1 MRKFVKKLI
10 DRSECVLATGH
21 SFLFVTDFEKK
32 KYKELFGE
40 FIFKEKEMKVGV
52 SDIVF
57 DSEWEEINALIKEGK
72 VIFGYD
78 DCLSDVEEYE
88 KMKYKLAKKKEA
100 ENKLLS
106 KSLPQ
111 ASKEN
116 EEKFVSLYKKL
127 DSESQMI
134 ILKLCEMLAS
144 RDG

>member
-1 MRKFVKKLI
+1 MRKFVKKLL

-40 FIFKEKEMKVGV
+40 FVFKEKEMKVGV
-52 SDIVF
+52 SDIVL
-57 DSEWEEINALIKEGK
+57 DSEWAEIEALIKEGR
-72 VIFGYD
+72 VIFDYD
-78 DCLSDVEEYE
+78 YRWDDAEGREEIR
-88 KMKYKLAKKKEA
+88 YKLAKKKEA
-100 ENKLLS
+100 ENKPLP
-106 KSLPQ
+106 KS
-111 ASKEN
+111 SEVN

-127 DSESQMI
+127 DGESQMI

>member
-1 MRKFVKKLI
+1 MRKFIKKLL

-40 FIFKEKEMKVGV
+40 FVFKEKEMKVGV
-52 SDIVF
+52 SDIVL
-57 DSEWEEINALIKEGK
+57 DSEWAEIETLIKEGR
-72 VIFGYD
+72 VIFDYD
-78 DCLSDVEEYE
+78 YRWDDAEGCEEIR
-88 KMKYKLAKKKEA
+88 YKIAKKEA
-100 ENKLLS
+100 SENASFS
-106 KSLPQ
+106 KS
-111 ASKEN
+111 SED
-116 EEKFVSLYKKL
+116 EFVTLYKKL

>member
-1 MRKFVKKLI
+1 MRKFVKKLL

-52 SDIVF
+52 SDIVL
-57 DSEWEEINALIKEGK
+57 DSEWEEINALIKEGR
-72 VIFGYD
+72 VIFDYD
-78 DCLSDVEEYE
+78 YRWDDAEGREEIR
-88 KMKYKLAKKKEA
+88 YKLAKKKEA
-100 ENKLLS
+100 ENKLLP

-127 DSESQMI
+127 DGESQMI

>member
-1 MRKFVKKLI
+1 MRKFVKKLL

-40 FIFKEKEMKVGV
+40 FVFKEKEMKVGV
-52 SDIVF
+52 SDIVL
-57 DSEWEEINALIKEGK
+57 DSEWEEINALIKEGR
-72 VIFGYD
+72 VIFDYD
-78 DCLSDVEEYE
+78 YRWDDAEGCEEIR
-88 KMKYKLAKKKEA
+88 YKIAKKEA
-100 ENKLLS
+100 IENELFS
-106 KSLPQ
+106 KS
-111 ASKEN
+111 S

-127 DSESQMI
+127 DGESQMI

>member
-1 MRKFVKKLI
+1 MRKFVKKLL

-40 FIFKEKEMKVGV
+40 FVFKEKEMKVGV
-52 SDIVF
+52 SDIVL
-57 DSEWEEINALIKEGK
+57 DSEWAEIETLIKEGR
-72 VIFGYD
+72 VIFDYD
-78 DCLSDVEEYE
+78 YRWDDAEGREEIR
-88 KMKYKLAKKKEA
+88 YKLAKKKEA
-100 ENKLLS
+100 ENKPLP
-106 KSLPQ
+106 KS
-111 ASKEN
+111 SEVN

-127 DSESQMI
+127 DGESQMI

>member
-1 MRKFVKKLI
+1 MRKFVKKLL

-52 SDIVF
+52 SDIVL
-57 DSEWEEINALIKEGK
+57 DSEWEEINALIKEGR
-72 VIFGYD
+72 VIFDYD
-78 DCLSDVEEYE
+78 YRWDDAEGREEIR
-88 KMKYKLAKKKEA
+88 YKLAKKKEA
-100 ENKLLS
+100 ENKLLP
-106 KSLPQ
+106 KS
-111 ASKEN
+111 SEVN

-127 DSESQMI
+127 DGESQMI